1 MNQVQ
6 MPHRPAS
13 DADQSQ
19 PISTDIDVS
28 LLDILALLFRN
39 RRILLW
45 ATIASTAIALVVALL
60 WPPTYTATTSLLPP
74 QQNNNSFSSMLV
86 SQLGSLGSLGGSTAN
101 ALKSPTDLYV
111 GLLKSETV
119 EYGVVNRFKLQQEY
133 RDKRLS
139 DARKDLEDHVKID
152 GTQKD
157 GLIRIAASARSP
169 ERAAE
174 LANGY
179 VDEYRRL
186 SASLAI
192 GEASQRR
199 LFLEQQMLQTK
210 NNLATAEEN
219 LKRTEQTTG
228 MLQLDT
234 QARALIESAGSLR
247 AQVAAKEVEV
257 QSMRT
262 YAGEENSDLREA
274 EQELSGLRAQ
284 LAKLGGSGGPD
295 DNELMLPKGK
305 LPEAGLEYV
314 RKLREVKYNE
324 TLFEIIARQY
334 EAAKLDEAKEG
345 AMVQVV
351 DVARIP
357 DRKSAPLRF
366 LIVLIGAFIGF
377 SLALAWIVFKKAR
390 THLKAMPEYRRIFEE
405 PAQGDVEVVSLASAA
420 ERS

>member
-6 MPHRPAS
+6 IPHRPVP
-13 DADQSQ
+13 DADQNQ
-19 PISTDIDVS
+19 RISADIDVS
-28 LLDILALLFRN
+28 LLDVLALLFRN
-39 RRILLW
+39 RRVLVW
-45 ATIASTAIALVVALL
+45 ATTGSTAIALVVALL

-86 SQLGSLGSLGGSTAN
+86 SQLGSLGSLGGSAAG
-101 ALKSPTDLYV
+101 ALKTPTDLYV

-119 EYGVVNRFKLQQEY
+119 EYGVVTRFKLQQEY
-133 RDKRLS
+133 HDKRLS
-139 DARKDLEDHVKID
+139 DARKNLESHVKID

-157 GLIRIAASARSP
+157 GLIRIAASARSA

-210 NNLATAEEN
+210 NNLAAAEEN
-219 LKRTEQTTG
+219 LKLTEQTTG

-274 EQELSGLRAQ
+274 EQQLSGLRVQ
-284 LAKLGGSGGPD
+284 LAKLGGSGGLD

-345 AMVQVV
+345 ALVQVV

-357 DRKSAPLRF
+357 DRKSAPSRL
-366 LIVLIGAFIGF
+366 LIVVIGVFIGF
-377 SLALAWIVFKKAR
+377 SLAFAWILFEKGR
-390 THLKAMPEYRRIFEE
+390 THLKAMPEYQRIFEE
-405 PAQGDVEVVSLASAA
+405 PTRNDVAIVLPRNRAD
-420 ERS
+420 

>member
-1 MNQVQ
+1 MMTPVEDKTGKVVSEE
-6 MPHRPAS
+6 AS
-13 DADQSQ
+13 RTQSV
-19 PISTDIDVS
+19 PDGSEIS
-28 LLDILALLFRN
+28 LLDIFVLIFQNRRFLLRFTLLFT
-39 RRILLW
+39 L
-45 ATIASTAIALVVALL
+45 IAVAVAFL
-60 WPPTYTATTSLLPP
+60 WPPRYTATTSLLPP
-74 QQNNNSFSSMLV
+74 AQNSSFSTAML
-86 SQLGSLGSLGGSTAN
+86 SQLSGLGSLAGGSLPG
-101 ALKSPTDLYV
+101 LKSPTDLYV

-119 EYGVVNRFKLQQEY
+119 EDGVIQHFHLEKDYKTR
-133 RDKRLS
+133 RLS
-139 DARKDLEDHVKID
+139 DTREALENHIAID
-152 GTQKD
+152 GSEKD
-157 GLIRIAASARSP
+157 GLIRIAVRSSSP
-169 ERAAE
+169 ARAAE

-179 VDEYRRL
+179 VDQYREL

-199 LFLEQQMLQTK
+199 LFLERQLLQTK
-210 NNLATAEEN
+210 NNLAAAEED

-262 YAGEENSDLREA
+262 YAGEQNADLREA

-284 LAKLGGSGGPD
+284 LAKLGGSGGLG

-345 AMVQVV
+345 ALVQVV
-351 DVARIP
+351 DVAKVP
-357 DRKSAPLRF
+357 DKRSGPPRLLIIAAGVLFGFAGAMVWLFLSEILRHYKSVPAYAPKLRQ
-366 LIVLIGAFIGF
+366 LGF
-377 SLALAWIVFKKAR
+377 KV
-390 THLKAMPEYRRIFEE
+390 
-405 PAQGDVEVVSLASAA
+405 
-420 ERS
+420 